1 MSEPFEFPIGEVELI
16 YQIKTV
22 MIDGKK
28 RHVEEIM
35 EELRKQNI
43 KFNDDNVTKAIT
55 NMNGILVK
63 RTSNEDNQSA
73 EYIQIEEKDIDQDK
87 LKEILYQAMQ
97 SQVDNTVLM
106 MKQAFFLELAEKT
119 HKIQTLGED
128 EQRQVELDVALFSV
142 MTSKE
147 LDKDDSM
154 IDESKKNPNTK
165 SHSLRNA
172 KTVMLS
178 MERELKTLYLK
189 TENKEAIQKQIKK
202 FAKMSEVYLQQE
214 YQKRMTVYVPEYKDF
229 MNS

>member
-1 MSEPFEFPIGEVELI
+1 MSEPFEFPIGEVELV

-22 MIDGKK
+22 MADGKK
-28 RHVEEIM
+28 RLVDDIIQD
-35 EELRKQNI
+35 LRNQNI
-43 KFNDDNVTKAIT
+43 KFNNENVTEAIA
-55 NMNGILVK
+55 NLDGILIQ
-63 RTSNEDNQSA
+63 RTSDGNKKSV
-73 EYIQIEEKDIDQDK
+73 EYIQISEKDIDQDK

-106 MKQAFFLELAEKT
+106 MKQAFFLELAEKI
-119 HKIQTLGED
+119 HKIQTLDVD

-147 LDKDDSM
+147 LDKDNSLV
-154 IDESKKNPNTK
+154 DESKNEPHPK
-165 SHSLRNA
+165 SHSLRNT

-189 TENKEAIQKQIKK
+189 TKNNLAIQKQIKK

-214 YQKRMTVYVPEYKDF
+214 YQKRMMVYVPEYNDLV
-229 MNS
+229 NS